1 MKKISPYK
9 YHGSISSC
17 GSKSHAQRILILAL
31 MSRSSLFIKNF
42 IIEEIGTDVQHV
54 LKVCE
59 QLGFTYQQEPD
70 GIQFIAPN
78 SLLIH
83 PESNF
88 NIGESG
94 FALRTLS
101 TVLSALTDS
110 YVIEGENTIL
120 NRDHKGLIASLKN
133 IGFDVNTENNKL
145 PLKISTIESF
155 PSIIEIDGSEG
166 SQFIS
171 GIIMRSLISQ
181 IDTEI
186 RIKNMTSRPYIDLTI
201 KTIEQ
206 FNGKVNSVNGSTYVI
221 PGGQFL
227 NIENVIL
234 EGDWSNMAFH
244 MVGAALNGE
253 IVISG
258 LSTLSTQAD
267 KIILDVLKKFGA
279 NVEIEKSSSIRVF
292 SVSKKPFQIDL
303 TDAPDLFPVL
313 AVLACGANGV
323 SKLQGTHRLVNKES
337 NRLKSICY
345 MLDVF
350 KVNFQ
355 LKEHELHI
363 NGRGRVHGGNVKTYD
378 DHRMAMAAICAGTIA
393 DNAII
398 IDNEKCINK
407 SYKNYLQEMDGIFYN
422 EA

>member
-31 MSRSSLFIKNF
+31 ISRSSLFIKNF

-59 QLGFTYQQEPD
+59 QLGFTYKQEPD

-110 YVIEGENTIL
+110 YVIEGEKTIL
-120 NRDHKGLIASLKN
+120 NRDHKGLIESLKN
-133 IGFDVNTENNKL
+133 IGFEVNADNNKL
-145 PLKISTIESF
+145 PLKISKSESF

-171 GIIMRSLISQ
+171 GIMMRSLTSQ

-206 FNGKVNSVNGSTYVI
+206 FNGKVNRANDSTYLI

-227 NIENVIL
+227 KIENVIL

-279 NVEIEKSSSIRVF
+279 KVEIEKSSKIK
-292 SVSKKPFQIDL
+292 VSSALKKPFQMDL

-323 SKLQGTHRLVNKES
+323 SKLQGTNRLVNKES
-337 NRLKSICY
+337 NRLHSICN

-350 KVNFQ
+350 KVNYQ
-355 LKEHELHI
+355 SIANELHI
-363 NGRGRVHGGNVKTYD
+363 NGRGRVNGGNVKTYD
-378 DHRMAMAAICAGTIA
+378 DHRIAMAAICAGTIA

-398 IDNEKCINK
+398 IDNEECINK
-407 SYKNYLQEMDGIFYN
+407 SYKNYFKQMDVIF
-422 EA
+422 

>member
-31 MSRSSLFIKNF
+31 ISRSSLFIKNF

-59 QLGFTYQQEPD
+59 QLGFTYIQEPD

-110 YVIEGENTIL
+110 YVIEGEKTIL
-120 NRDHKGLIASLKN
+120 NRDHKGLIESLTN
-133 IGFDVNTENNKL
+133 IGFEVNADNNKL
-145 PLKISTIESF
+145 PLKISKSESF
-155 PSIIEIDGSEG
+155 PSTIEIDGSEG

-171 GIIMRSLISQ
+171 GILMRSLISL
-181 IDTEI
+181 IDIEI

-206 FNGKVNSVNGSTYVI
+206 FNGKVNRENDSTHVI
-221 PGGQFL
+221 PGRQVL
-227 NIENVIL
+227 STDNVTL

-244 MVGAALNGE
+244 IVGAALNGE

-258 LSTLSTQAD
+258 LSSLSTQAD

-279 NVEIEKSSSIRVF
+279 KIVMEKSGIIKVSSAL
-292 SVSKKPFQIDL
+292 KNPFHIDL
-303 TDAPDLFPVL
+303 SDAPDLFPVL

-323 SKLQGTHRLVNKES
+323 SKLHGTNRLLNKES
-337 NRLKSICY
+337 NRLQSICN

-350 KVNFQ
+350 KVNYQ
-355 LKEHELHI
+355 SIAHELHI
-363 NGRGRVHGGNVKTYD
+363 NGRGRVNGGNVKTYD
-378 DHRMAMAAICAGTIA
+378 DHRIAMAAICAGTIA

-398 IDNEKCINK
+398 IDNEECINK
-407 SYKNYLQEMDGIFYN
+407 SYKNYFKQMDGIF
-422 EA
+422 